1 MTDTHADP
9 YIDASRPLNQPES
22 AAAAES
28 AAQTAAETQQQATL
42 EPAAATLAPAA
53 WESTRSKTLFRALN
67 AYLIGVVLINFAL
80 LFLKGYSADLGYWQ
94 DWIRQLSTAGY
105 DNFNGNYPPVYIHWL
120 YLMGKLYVGLGIPLE
135 PNNFLKFLTQTP
147 VVISHCLL
155 TIMVFSLLVRFR
167 ARRDY
172 FHIIM
177 VLTAFNP
184 TILVNGPIWGQV
196 DLVPATMMVA
206 ALLLSFHTRF
216 CYLAIPIFGLALL
229 TKFQMIAFAPVF
241 GFLFFRAPL
250 KNLLGIAIAAALGA
264 LIFLPSLLSGH
275 FVQAFRQAYIDT
287 LGQYP
292 LTTFNAANMWILL
305 TGNTAPDSQVLFD
318 IQTGSA
324 LDKLFIAKYFGML
337 LFVVTALLVFIQ
349 GTYRHITRSPFDTV
363 QVQLSQ
369 AFFAAMLCA
378 LAFFTVLPAM
388 HERYLFPAA
397 VMALAYA
404 ATAQKKL
411 LYPIIISAICALN
424 MLIILDI
431 NGSNIWL
438 GLSWLMVGIFAFCLL
453 ESILGEGLFTRL
465 KNLSLLIGKI
475 PAVALPVFILA
486 YAFMFHFFY
495 DRYQIHKPTLG
506 DHQILLTDL
515 TQVYARQD
523 HSTLQKNLSFSGT
536 TLSIGNRRYA
546 QGLGTHSNSDIQYQL
561 PEGATEFSFMVG
573 IDDAVGSSEL
583 QFSVWGDD
591 RQLWQSKIYY
601 GNEPTAKVY
610 KVDVRGVKLLNLKVA
625 ALTNDQWDHADW
637 VNTFITTEH

>member
-1 MTDTHADP
+1 MTDTHADQ
-9 YIDASRPLNQPES
+9 YVNASRPLDQPVQE
-22 AAAAES
+22 AES
-28 AAQTAAETQQQATL
+28 AAEPAADAPQQPLL
-42 EPAAATLAPAA
+42 EPAAAAIAAPWKSA
-53 WESTRSKTLFRALN
+53 RNKTLWHALS

-80 LFLKGYSADLGYWQ
+80 LFLKGYGADLGYWQ

-105 DNFNGNYPPVYIHWL
+105 DNFNGNYPPLYIHWL
-120 YLMGKLYVGLGIPLE
+120 YLVGRVYVDLGIPLE

-147 VVISHCLL
+147 VVLSHCLL

-196 DLVPATMMVA
+196 DLVPATIMVA
-206 ALLLSFHTRF
+206 AFLLSFHTRF
-216 CYLAIPIFGLALL
+216 CYLAIPMFGLALL

-250 KNLLGIAIAAALGA
+250 KNLLGIVIAIALGA

-292 LTTFNAANMWILL
+292 LTTFNAANLWILL

-318 IQTGSA
+318 IQTNSP

-337 LFVVTALLVFIQ
+337 LFVLTALLVFLQ
-349 GTYRHITRSPFDTV
+349 GIYRHIKRSPFDTV
-363 QVQLSQ
+363 QVQLAQ
-369 AFFAAMLCA
+369 AFFAALVCA

-411 LYPIIISAICALN
+411 LYPIVISLICALN

-431 NGSNIWL
+431 NGSNIWQ
-438 GLSWLMVGIFAFCLL
+438 GLSWLMVGIFGFCLL
-453 ESILGEGLFTRL
+453 ESILGEGLFARL
-465 KNLSLLIGKI
+465 KSLSLLLCKI

-495 DRYQIHKPTLG
+495 DRYQIHQPILAE
-506 DHQILLTDL
+506 HQILLTDL
-515 TQVYARQD
+515 PQVYAKQD
-523 HSTLQKNLSFSGT
+523 HSSLQKNISFNGS
-536 TLSIGNRRYA
+536 TLSISNRRYA

-561 PEGATEFSFMVG
+561 PEDATEFSFMVG
-573 IDDAVGSSEL
+573 IDDEVGSSEL

-601 GNEPTAKVY
+601 GNEATAKVY

-637 VNTFITTEH
+637 VNTIITREH